1 MARTRFVVVTL
12 PVAVFA
18 LAFGGSLLWFALSGN
33 DKGARGGGSRPRT
46 RSAAAAASP
55 ARDPLPAA
63 KGRGW
68 IVVSLHP
75 STSKP
80 AQSFLARARIEGS
93 EMLPVTKNLRS
104 GKPAADAA
112 PAVSPDGRTVA
123 F

>member
-18 LAFGGSLLWFALSGN
+18 LAFGASLLWFALSDN
-33 DKGARGGGSRPRT
+33 DKGARAGASRPRT
-46 RSAAAAASP
+46 PSAAAAAASP

-93 EMLPVTKNLRS
+93 EMLPVTKNLR
-104 GKPAADAA
+104 
-112 PAVSPDGRTVA
+112 
-123 F
+123 